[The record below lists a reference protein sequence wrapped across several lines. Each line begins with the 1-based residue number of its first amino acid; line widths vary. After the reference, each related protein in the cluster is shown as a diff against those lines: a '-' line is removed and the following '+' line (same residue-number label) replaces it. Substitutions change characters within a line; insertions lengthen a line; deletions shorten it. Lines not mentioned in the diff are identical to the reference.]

1 MQCVLRLGSS
11 GPVPSGDYS
20 GVIRRIRTLL
30 IWLVIAD
37 LVATLLFW
45 GVTRLSDQTSK
56 LSGGRGIIFY
66 TDNAADASAR
76 IDKGLALL
84 KAGKL
89 DQLKMVGGHRP
100 QEGRLGSQE
109 MALLAARRS
118 GEAARIS
125 ADVESRDTISGL
137 KNLANTTSAA
147 DSGKIAFISNC
158 MHVLRAKA
166 IYASHPGDQ
175 PKAFAACPPGGYNP
189 LDIWRRAHYEAGAW
203 ALFLMPESWR
213 DAIIDR
219 LRGDEEGA

>member
-1 MQCVLRLGSS
+1 MVALLRLRSS
-11 GPVPSGDYS
+11 GAASSGDYS
-20 GVIRRIRTLL
+20 HVIRRIRTLL
-30 IWLVIAD
+30 IWLVVAD

-45 GVTRLSDQTSK
+45 GVTRLSDQTGRID
-56 LSGGRGIIFY
+56 GGRGIIFY
-66 TDNAADASAR
+66 TDNVSDASAR
-76 IDKGLALL
+76 VDKGVALL
-84 KAGKL
+84 TAGRL
-89 DQLKMVGGHRP
+89 DTLKVVGGHRP

-118 GEAARIS
+118 GQAARIS

-137 KNLANTTSAA
+137 ETLANTTAPP
-147 DSGKIAFISNC
+147 DSGQIVFISNC

-166 IYASHPGDQ
+166 VFASHPGHQ
-175 PKAFAACPPGGYNP
+175 PRTLAACPSGGYNP

-219 LRGDEEGA
+219 LRGDEDNA

>member
-1 MQCVLRLGSS
+1 VIIG
-11 GPVPSGDYS
+11 

-30 IWLVIAD
+30 IWLVVAD
-37 LVATLLFW
+37 LAATLLFW
-45 GVTRLSDQTSK
+45 GVTRLSDQTGK

-66 TDNAADASAR
+66 TDNVSDASAR
-76 IDKGLALL
+76 INKGVALL
-84 KAGKL
+84 KAEKL
-89 DQLKMVGGHRP
+89 DQLTMVGGHRP

-118 GEAARIS
+118 GQGAKIS

-137 KNLANTTSAA
+137 ENLANTTSAS
-147 DSGKIAFISNC
+147 DNGKIVFISNC

-166 IYASHPGDQ
+166 IYASHPGNQ
-175 PKAFAACPPGGYNP
+175 ARALAACPRGGYNP

-203 ALFLMPESWR
+203 ALLAMPESWR

-219 LRGDEEGA
+219 LRGDDADA

>member
-11 GPVPSGDYS
+11 GPGPSGDYS

-30 IWLVIAD
+30 IWLVLAD

-45 GVTRLSDQTSK
+45 GVTRLSDQTGK
-56 LSGGRGIIFY
+56 LAGGRGIIFY

-76 IDKGLALL
+76 IDKGVALL

-137 KNLANTTSAA
+137 ENLAKTTSAS
-147 DSGKIAFISNC
+147 DSGKIVFISNC

-166 IYASHPGDQ
+166 IYASHPGEQ
-175 PKAFAACPPGGYNP
+175 PKTFAACPRGGYNP

-203 ALFLMPESWR
+203 ALYLMPESWR

>member
-11 GPVPSGDYS
+11 GPEPSGDYS
-20 GVIRRIRTLL
+20 RVIRRIRILL
-30 IWLVIAD
+30 IWLVMAD

-45 GVTRLSDQTSK
+45 GATRLSDQTGK

-137 KNLANTTSAA
+137 ETLANTTSAA
-147 DSGKIAFISNC
+147 DSGKIVFISNC

-175 PKAFAACPPGGYNP
+175 PKAFAACPRGGYNP

>member
-1 MQCVLRLGSS
+1 MIIAL
-11 GPVPSGDYS
+11 
-20 GVIRRIRTLL
+20 VIHRIRTLL
-30 IWLVIAD
+30 IWLVVAD

-45 GVTRLSDQTSK
+45 GVTRLSDETGK

-76 IDKGLALL
+76 IDKGVALL
-84 KAGKL
+84 KTEKL
-89 DQLKMVGGHRP
+89 DRLLVVGGHRP

-118 GEAARIS
+118 GRAEKVS

-137 KNLANTTSAA
+137 ENLANTTSTAE
-147 DSGKIAFISNC
+147 SGKIVFISNC
-158 MHVLRAKA
+158 MHILRAKA
-166 IYASHPGDQ
+166 VYASHPGNQ
-175 PKAFAACPPGGYNP
+175 AKAYGACPRGGFNP

-203 ALFLMPESWR
+203 TLFLMPESWR

-219 LRGDEEGA
+219 LRGDDEDA